1 MHQIQLE
8 ALGFPYPENA
18 SLLIEGG
25 SKFHG
30 AKLEGK
36 DDTDWYG
43 LYVEPAEI
51 ALGLD
56 KLEHFVHTTGG
67 KGGGNGPDVD
77 LTLCGL
83 RKFAGLACKGN
94 PSVLHFSLRNR
105 DLRVHCGTGWRNDG
119 RCFSPAITSNRFSD
133 MRIPN

>member
-1 MHQIQLE
+1 MVGAQEWTGILWIQFLTMTSMHQIQLK
-8 ALGFPYPENA
+8 ALGFPYPEYA

-25 SKFHG
+25 SKLHG
-30 AKLEGK
+30 TKLEGK

-67 KGGGNGPDVD
+67 TTVAVFRPQPRRTVSRICEFPIGATLQRTLKGCESSG
-77 LTLCGL
+77 
-83 RKFAGLACKGN
+83 A
-94 PSVLHFSLRNR
+94 
-105 DLRVHCGTGWRNDG
+105 
-119 RCFSPAITSNRFSD
+119 
-133 MRIPN
+133 